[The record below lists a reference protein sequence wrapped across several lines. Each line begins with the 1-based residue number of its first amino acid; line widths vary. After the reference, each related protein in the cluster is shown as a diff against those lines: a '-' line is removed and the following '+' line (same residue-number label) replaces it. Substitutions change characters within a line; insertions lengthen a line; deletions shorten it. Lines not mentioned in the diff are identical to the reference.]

1 MRQAIP
7 KDMIAIFVAAC
18 VVGLAAPVAAQS
30 VSDVEREDAV
40 DEETRSGASQRIEQ
54 QSSNLDEK
62 KGNQEG
68 PSGPNITQE
77 QATGENLSPQEVE
90 RLKRRLEAKNREMIA
105 KLNRLIENN
114 PYADSKPEWMF
125 QKAELMW
132 DLRNMEYMRK
142 RAEYNQCLAAADK
155 GTVDKSTCKEPNA
168 DYSDAQA
175 IYKRILTEYP
185 EYDRLDEVIF
195 RLGKGLL
202 DADKGPQAISYL
214 QRLVK
219 NYPNSKYIP
228 EANLALAEYFFKK
241 ELLGAARDK
250 YKRVL
255 DYKNNPNYDYA
266 LYKLGWVYYNR
277 SQFQQSVDTFKQ
289 VIERTNEKLGFQN
302 QALNDLVSAYA
313 EIPDGWKKLRSYLSE
328 ERERDEEF
336 IFDKLARMAGLYEGQ
351 GKDREAVEVYT
362 YFIDER
368 PNHEKIPSWMESVI
382 AAKKNINDFPDLEK
396 TINRYVSYLSDDGTW
411 WKTNEDN
418 ENWQNE
424 ARNLKM
430 STLAFLANR
439 YHKRAQEN
447 DKYDDLSRQTEETT
461 SMYQSAAKYYQEYI
475 RRFPD
480 HPSSF
485 DMNFFV
491 AEIHLLDLGNY
502 EQAAERYQNVVDMYE
517 ADTYPEQIKEKELTA
532 IVQDAAYGI
541 VKSYDEL
548 VKEHHPDS
556 ILVKMAKFEEKEG
569 DTYAKKTQ
577 EEGPPSEKD
586 PNEKVDLLEYE
597 EGFVKAS
604 DQYAEM
610 FPKTE
615 ITPTVDFVAAEVYKA
630 RGHYAECIDRY
641 ESIIEN
647 APKHRYASF
656 AGNSLLEANYVL
668 DRWDEVEKWARYLIQ
683 NEIFDVTPKDAL
695 QSAIAFAIN
704 ERAKDLDEAGNTVKA
719 ANELLR
725 LYNEFPDSEL
735 APGALFNAAA
745 FFERA
750 DEVKKAVKYYEQVV
764 DKYPETDKAPEALFV
779 LGAISESRANFGKA
793 ADYFARL
800 GEEEYRDAP
809 NAPDAVYNAASLREA
824 MEDWDKAI
832 ATYKKYIDL
841 FEDERDDIRGVK
853 LKMGF
858 LEQKRDNPEKAMSE
872 FMDFLDRE
880 DVKPEEKV
888 ELHTQVGLIMEK
900 TQPDDW
906 KEKSDEHFTDAVET
920 WQKMED
926 EAKKTGMRHA
936 ASHARFR
943 QAERMFKEFQNVELT
958 FPMSTLQNRM
968 EEKAEKQQAVEKVY
982 SEIIEMRSPRWASA
996 AAYRIGE
1003 SYNTFYKALYNLP
1016 LPEGLNEQQKMEY
1029 RFTLDERAA
1038 PLQEKAVQAYS
1049 SALGV
1054 ALRLQAYNEWSRKS
1068 AAKITDLRSA
1078 EYPITGQKGVDPEH
1092 GRVKF
1097 YTPKAVT
1104 DFDTAMQRAK
1114 ARYARRPPEPEPGEG
1129 EEGAEEGET
1138 SAEDGGEGQPAD
1150 DADSTG
1156 DDGESGGES

>member
-1 MRQAIP
+1 
-7 KDMIAIFVAAC
+7 MIAILVAAC

-30 VSDVEREDAV
+30 VSDVERDDAV
-40 DEETRSGASQRIEQ
+40 DEETRRGASERIEQ

-90 RLKRRLEAKNREMIA
+90 RLKQRLEAKNREMIK
-105 KLNRLIENN
+105 KLDRLIENN
-114 PYADSKPEWMF
+114 PYADAKPEWMF

-142 RAEYNQCLAAADK
+142 RAEYNQCLMAADK
-155 GTVDKSTCKEPNA
+155 GTVDKSTCNEPEA

-255 DYKNNPNYDYA
+255 DYENNPNYDYA

-313 EIPDGWKKLRSYLSE
+313 EVPDGWKKLRSYLLE
-328 ERERDEEF
+328 DRERDEEYVYG
-336 IFDKLARMAGLYEGQ
+336 KLARMAGLYEGQ
-351 GKDREAVEVYT
+351 GKDRQAIEVYT

-368 PNHEKIPSWMESVI
+368 PNHEKIPSWMESII
-382 AAKKNINDFPDLEK
+382 AAKKNINDFQDLEK
-396 TINRYVSYLSDDGTW
+396 TINRYVAYLSDDGTW
-411 WKTNEDN
+411 WKTNEGN
-418 ENWQNE
+418 ENWRNE

-447 DKYDDLSRQTEETT
+447 DKYDDLERQTEETT
-461 SMYQSAAKYYQEYI
+461 SMYRSAAKYYQEYI
-475 RRFPD
+475 KRFTD

-491 AEIHLLDLGNY
+491 AEIHLLDLGNF

-517 ADTYPEQIKEKELTA
+517 ADNYPKEIKEKELMA
-532 IVQDAAYGI
+532 IVQDAAYGR
-541 VKSYDEL
+541 VKAYDEL
-548 VKEHHPDS
+548 VKKNHPDS
-556 ILVKMAKFEEKEG
+556 ILVKMAEYQEQQG
-569 DTYAKKTQ
+569 DTYAEKTQ

-586 PNEKVDLLEYE
+586 PNEKVELLKFEK
-597 EGFVKAS
+597 GFVKAS

-647 APKHRYASF
+647 APEHRYASF

-668 DRWDEVEKWARYLIQ
+668 DRWDEVEKWARYLLQ
-683 NEIFDVTPKDAL
+683 NKIFDVSPKPAL
-695 QSAIAFAIN
+695 KSAIAYAIN
-704 ERAKDLDEAGNTVKA
+704 ERAKDLDESGKTVKA

-750 DEVKKAVKYYEQVV
+750 DDVKKAVKYYEQVV
-764 DKYPETDKAPEALFV
+764 AKYPETDKAPEALFV

-793 ADYFARL
+793 ADYFVRL
-800 GEEEYRDAP
+800 AEEEYRDAP
-809 NAPDAVYNAASLREA
+809 QAADAVYNAASLREA

-841 FEDERDDIRGVK
+841 FEGERDDIREVK

-858 LEQKRDNPEKAMSE
+858 LEQERNNPKKAMDE

-880 DVKPEEKV
+880 DVKPEEEV
-888 ELHTQVGLIMEK
+888 ELHTQVGLIMEDTK
-900 TQPDDW
+900 PDEW
-906 KEKSDEHFTDAVET
+906 KEKSDEHFTEAVKT
-920 WQKMED
+920 WQNMED
-926 EAKKTGMRHA
+926 EAKKTGMRHS

-943 QAERMFKEFQNVELT
+943 QAERMFQDFQKVELT
-958 FPMSTLQNRM
+958 FPMNKLQDRL
-968 EEKAEKQQAVEKVY
+968 EEKAEKQQKAEKVY
-982 SEIIEMRSPRWASA
+982 TEIIEMRSPRWASA

-1038 PLQEKAVQAYS
+1038 PLQEKAVQAYT
-1049 SALGV
+1049 SALNV

-1092 GRVKF
+1092 GRIKF
-1097 YTPKAVT
+1097 YAPKALT
-1104 DFDTAMQRAK
+1104 DFDTAIQRAK

-1129 EEGAEEGET
+1129 AEEGET
-1138 SAEDGGEGQPAD
+1138 EAGGAEQSGEPAEDG
-1150 DADSTG
+1150 DAEETDEANT
-1156 DDGESGGES
+1156 DGES